1 MRLIILI
8 LTFNALLFTQLLG
21 QMVSRPSI
29 PFKVP
34 ENKLNYS
41 NVQNWYA
48 YGKIDTLE
56 QFLPD
61 ELRVVNRERK
71 KASAFYVHPT
81 TYWGD
86 NWNPR
91 KKSIPQERVKTY

>member
-8 LTFNALLFTQLLG
+8 ITFKALLFTQLLG
-21 QMVSRPSI
+21 QMVPRPSI

-34 ENKLNYS
+34 ENKLDYS

-61 ELRVVNRERK
+61 ELREVNRERK
-71 KASAFYVHPT
+71 KASVFYVHPT
-81 TYWGD
+81 TYWGAD
-86 NWNPR
+86 
-91 KKSIPQERVKTY
+91 